1 MGHLTADTIGG
12 YNAFIDKQKK
22 EAGAALVTTVL
33 FDDYF
38 EILHNAIDI
47 RHINPLTSKDYFVRG
62 STALLDAIGK
72 TINIT
77 IGRVRS
83 LKEDYQASKVIFV
96 IITDGYENASCEYS
110 YSTIKKMI
118 DYQSEKYHWEFL
130 FLGANIDA
138 AAEGEKMGIRRDRST
153 NYTASREGSAMM
165 YQNVAENISFYRQS
179 GTIKEDWDESL
190 KEDAKAKVK
199 PIKTGKAVKTERTD
213 KAVKTERTGK
223 AVKTERTDKAGPVDL
238 SAMGGKKATNH

>member
-1 MGHLTADTIGG
+1 MNKDLTEIVFILDRSGSMGHLTTDTIGG

-33 FDDYF
+33 FDDYY
-38 EILHNAIDI
+38 EILHNAMDI
-47 RHINPLTSKDYFVRG
+47 SHINPLTSKDYFVRG

-72 TINIT
+72 TINAT
-77 IGRVRS
+77 IGRVRT
-83 LKEDYQASKVIFV
+83 LKEEYKAGKVIFV

-138 AAEGEKMGIRRDRST
+138 ASEGEKMGIRRDRST
-153 NYTASREGSAMM
+153 NYTASHEGSAMM
-165 YQNVAENISFYRQS
+165 YNNISENVAFFRNE
-179 GTIKEDWDESL
+179 GKIKEDWDKDL
-190 KEDAKAKVK
+190 KASTKAEAKPGKAD
-199 PIKTGKAVKTERTD
+199 KTGKAAKTST
-213 KAVKTERTGK
+213 K
-223 AVKTERTDKAGPVDL
+223 
-238 SAMGGKKATNH
+238 H

>member
-1 MGHLTADTIGG
+1 MNKDLTEIIFILDRSGSMGHLTTDTIGG

-33 FDDYF
+33 FDDYY
-38 EILHNAIDI
+38 EILHNAMDI
-47 RHINPLTSKDYFVRG
+47 SHINPLTSKDYFVRG

-72 TINIT
+72 TINGT
-77 IGRVRS
+77 IGRVRT
-83 LKEDYQASKVIFV
+83 LKEEYKAGKVIFV

-138 AAEGEKMGIRRDRST
+138 ASEGEKMGIRRDRST
-153 NYTASREGSAMM
+153 NYTASHAGSALM
-165 YQNVAENISFYRQS
+165 YNNISENVAFFRNE
-179 GTIKEDWDESL
+179 GKIKEDWDKEL
-190 KEDAKAKVK
+190 KEDTKAEAKPGKAD
-199 PIKTGKAVKTERTD
+199 KTGKAAKTST
-213 KAVKTERTGK
+213 K
-223 AVKTERTDKAGPVDL
+223 
-238 SAMGGKKATNH
+238 H